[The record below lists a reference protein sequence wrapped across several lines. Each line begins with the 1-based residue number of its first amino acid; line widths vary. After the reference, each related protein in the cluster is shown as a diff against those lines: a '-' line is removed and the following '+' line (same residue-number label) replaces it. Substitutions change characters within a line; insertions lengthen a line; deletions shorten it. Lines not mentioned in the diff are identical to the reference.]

1 MDLNN
6 RQTATTCF
14 ITDKTVKNRADR
26 AFTELHT
33 ATRAEAIASWL
44 GTRPTR

>member
-6 RQTATTCF
+6 RQIAATCF
-14 ITDKTVKNRADR
+14 ITDKTVEN
-26 AFTELHT
+26 TELHT
-33 ATRAEAIASWL
+33 ATRAEALASWL

>member
-6 RQTATTCF
+6 RQSAATCF
-14 ITDKTVKNRADR
+14 ITGETVENA
-26 AFTELHT
+26 ELHT
-33 ATRAEAIASWL
+33 ATRAEALASWL